1 LLFAAGKHDS
11 DGSEPIAVLHRTYA
25 QALFEAAKESGRLK
39 AVHEELTEFAAAV
52 HDSPEL
58 RSVLRNPQLDSGEKG
73 RLLEALVGDADEL
86 VRNFLQLTAEKGRI
100 GEIEEIAGE
109 LDRLVAAEERRL
121 SVELTTAYELSDD
134 EARGILRQIEQ
145 ETGRTVEATR
155 KVDPDLIGGFVLQ
168 VGSMRVD
175 ASVRGR
181 INRLREELVTSR

>member
-1 LLFAAGKHDS
+1 
-11 DGSEPIAVLHRTYA
+11 
-25 QALFEAAKESGRLK
+25 
-39 AVHEELTEFAAAV
+39 V

-73 RLLEALVGDADEL
+73 RLLEALVGDADVL

-100 GEIEEIAGE
+100 GEIEEVARE